1 MEAKKIL
8 KFCIYSKN
16 LSYNPVPAMA
26 GNIIP
31 AIATAN
37 AIVAGLAVLRAQGIL
52 KGDIENCSSV
62 YLRPKV
68 NHRGQ
73 LFVPEKSKYY
83 SLSFIII
90 HSQI

>member
-1 MEAKKIL
+1 
-8 KFCIYSKN
+8 
-16 LSYNPVPAMA
+16 MA

-37 AIVAGLAVLRAQGIL
+37 AIVAGLAVLRAQAIL
-52 KGDIENCSSV
+52 KGHLASCSSV

-73 LFVPEKSKYY
+73 LFVPDQSKQCTGRRRIPIAYF
-83 SLSFIII
+83 LPL
-90 HSQI
+90 

>member
-1 MEAKKIL
+1 
-8 KFCIYSKN
+8 
-16 LSYNPVPAMA
+16 MA

-37 AIVAGLAVLRAQGIL
+37 AIVAGLAVLRTQTVL
-52 KGDIENCSSV
+52 KGELEKATSV

-73 LFVPEKSKYY
+73 LFVPERSKSTFLLVLCLNTTFVAPSK
-83 SLSFIII
+83 
-90 HSQI
+90 

>member
-1 MEAKKIL
+1 
-8 KFCIYSKN
+8 
-16 LSYNPVPAMA
+16 MA

-37 AIVAGLAVLRAQGIL
+37 AIVAGLAVLRAQAVL
-52 KGDIENCSSV
+52 RGDIQTCTSV

-73 LFVPEKSKYY
+73 LFVPEKSKLPY
-83 SLSFIII
+83 IITY
-90 HSQI
+90 

>member
-1 MEAKKIL
+1 
-8 KFCIYSKN
+8 
-16 LSYNPVPAMA
+16 MA

-37 AIVAGLAVLRAQGIL
+37 AVVAGLAVLRAQAIL
-52 KGDIENCSSV
+52 KGEIETCTSV

-73 LFVPEKSKYY
+73 LFVPEKSKIVLYINV
-83 SLSFIII
+83 SLKFRID
-90 HSQI
+90 HG

>member
-1 MEAKKIL
+1 
-8 KFCIYSKN
+8 
-16 LSYNPVPAMA
+16 MA

-37 AIVAGLAVLRAQGIL
+37 AIVAGLAVLRAQSVLRGE
-52 KGDIENCSSV
+52 IERCTSV

-73 LFVPEKSKYY
+73 LFVPEKSK
-83 SLSFIII
+83 FILGN
-90 HSQI
+90 

>member
-1 MEAKKIL
+1 
-8 KFCIYSKN
+8 
-16 LSYNPVPAMA
+16 MA

-37 AIVAGLAVLRAQGIL
+37 AIVAGLAVLRAQAVL
-52 KGDIENCSSV
+52 KEEIENCTSV

-73 LFVPEKSKYY
+73 LFVPERSK
-83 SLSFIII
+83 LVFNLVLLRILVIKCVRKARVLFVKI
-90 HSQI
+90 HILNT